1 MVLLHITHPEA
12 INSDWKIYAPESLA
26 QEGFIHFSTV
36 EQILDTANRFYRS
49 DPNLLV
55 LVVDPE
61 KLTAEVRY
69 ENLEGGGTLF
79 PHLYGP
85 LNRQAVLKIVRLLP
99 DSDGYFEQLPSELEK
114 YARS

>member
-36 EQILDTANRFYRS
+36 EQILDTANRFYHS
-49 DPNLLV
+49 DPNLQV

-69 ENLEGGGTLF
+69 ENLEGGEVLF

-85 LNRQAVLKIVRLLP
+85 LNREAVLKIVRLTP
-99 DSDGYFEQLPSELEK
+99 DSDGRFEQLPSELEK
-114 YARS
+114 YVRS